1 MATLRAEA
9 VRVRVPASSANV
21 GSAFDC
27 AGLGLDLWDEI
38 TAQVSTQRGMRVA
51 VSGVGAETLPSDCT
65 HLVARAMKIGF
76 DALGVHP
83 SGVDITCVNRIP
95 HGQGLG
101 SSAAAIIAGIVAARA
116 LVPEGESLLSDD
128 DLLTVALELESHPD
142 NLAGS
147 LFGGFNIAWVREDGR
162 AEHCTVSVHPDIAI
176 TMCLPNTITPTAEA
190 RAVLPADVPLHDAVI
205 NIGASALLLHAITA
219 APSLLFAATR
229 DAIHQPRRRTC
240 FPESLALM
248 TTLRSAGLP
257 AVISGAGPAVMVFA
271 TPDVVAPIV
280 ASPDWQVQSMA
291 IAQRGAQ
298 VLAEPTDLGQG

>member
-27 AGLGLDLWDEI
+27 AGLGLDVWDDV
-38 TAQVSTQRGMRVA
+38 TAQVSTDRGMRVT
-51 VSGVGAETLPSDCT
+51 VSGVGAETLPGDCT
-65 HLVARAMKIGF
+65 HLVAQAMKIGF

-101 SSAAAIIAGIVAARA
+101 SSAAAIIAGVVAARA
-116 LVPEGESLLSDD
+116 LVSQGEALLRDD

-147 LFGGFNIAWVREDGR
+147 LFGGFNIAWVNDEGHAAHR
-162 AEHCTVSVHPDIAI
+162 TFSVHPDVAI

-190 RAVLPADVPLHDAVI
+190 RAVLPPDIPLRDAVI
-205 NIGASALLLHAITA
+205 NIGASALLVHAITTEPA
-219 APSLLFAATR
+219 LLFAATR
-229 DAIHQPRRRTC
+229 DAVHQPRRQTC
-240 FPESLALM
+240 FPQSLTVMTAL
-248 TTLRSAGLP
+248 RAAGLP

-271 TPDVVAPIV
+271 HADQVTPIV
-280 ASPDWQVQSMA
+280 ASPDWQVES
-291 IAQRGAQ
+291 ISVAQRGAH
-298 VLAEPTDLGQG
+298 VLT